1 MITFQS
7 LNLDIKICDQI
18 SFFFFFQISFQPIF
32 FQMAHF
38 CLEISFFG
46 VRKSDLIL
54 KIIFLL

>member
-18 SFFFFFQISFQPIF
+18 SFLFFQISFQPIF

-38 CLEISFFG
+38 CLEIFFG